1 MTNYARNVNDV
12 AVDVTTTDP
21 TTIYYPTVAAEFI
34 VVPADVQDG
43 WLYNGSTWSAP
54 PVPPAPIPVPPV
66 PPIVSAVQFMM
77 LFYPQEQ
84 AYIQN
89 STDAIVKVFW
99 TRFSDQRVTE
109 VNLALDSM
117 SQTLDYL
124 SAIDV
129 LPALT
134 PPAPYLAAGRK
145 EAILTGQ
152 AI

>member
-43 WLYNGSTWSAP
+43 WLYDGATWSAP

-124 SAIDV
+124 STTDV

-134 PPAPYLAAGRK
+134 PPAPYLVAGRK